1 MAAESRLSTKPP
13 LDEDLQ
19 PIMELS
25 AILQPC
31 LGAATTWRLGPVAGS
46 TRRLRQSADGAA
58 KAMVDAMT
66 PPASV
71 LETARFGLRP
81 LAETDRC
88 DLFAHLAD
96 PATVERMDIEPLSD
110 LAGADAIIAWAVRL
124 LAAGQGVRWAIRD
137 HAGGF
142 VGTVGFNAL
151 IRERA
156 SRGELAY
163 DVVRARWRQ
172 GVMAEVMPAT
182 LSYGYDELGLRR
194 IEALVTPGNRASAA
208 LLERFR
214 FNREATLRDYAFW
227 KGRFWDQWLYA
238 RLADD

>member
-1 MAAESRLSTKPP
+1 
-13 LDEDLQ
+13 
-19 PIMELS
+19 
-25 AILQPC
+25 
-31 LGAATTWRLGPVAGS
+31 
-46 TRRLRQSADGAA
+46 
-58 KAMVDAMT
+58 MVDAMT

-194 IEALVTPGNRASAA
+194 IEALVTPGNTASAA

-227 KGRFWDQWLYA
+227 KGRFWDQWLYT

>member
-1 MAAESRLSTKPP
+1 MRHATSASNATCGFLRGEVFGGGRLGS
-13 LDEDLQ
+13 
-19 PIMELS
+19 
-25 AILQPC
+25 
-31 LGAATTWRLGPVAGS
+31 TWRWRRVAGS
-46 TRRLRQSADGAA
+46 TRRLGPSAEGAADG
-58 KAMVDAMT
+58 MVDAMT
-66 PPASV
+66 PAASV
-71 LETARFGLRP
+71 LETTRFCLTP

-88 DLFAHLAD
+88 DLYAHLAD
-96 PATVERMDIEPLSD
+96 PATVEHMDIEPLSD
-110 LAGADAIIAWAVRL
+110 PDGADTIIAWAMRL

-137 HAGGF
+137 DAGAF
-142 VGTVGFNAL
+142 VGTAGFNAL

-172 GVMAEVMPAT
+172 GVMAEVMPAI
-182 LSYGYDELGLRR
+182 LAHGYDDVGLRR

-214 FNREATLRDYAFW
+214 FSCEATLRDYAFC

-238 RLADD
+238 RLADHY